1 MTKKDTSGCRVSTPG
16 SASAGCDPSRDV
28 VIAWPSS
35 WPERQGVDVP
45 GTFRGSVGSGHQPEA
60 GDHPIVSR
68 HDPGHAAPGH
78 RPPVFT
84 AAQQPLTSV
93 GMAQAPRVTDTFS
106 CTGGEQSWTVPAG
119 VDQATF
125 VVEGAAGGGLGDAPP
140 GLGGRAEATVAVTA
154 GTVYT
159 IVVGRQGQRPGGYWP
174 GVKPA
179 QGGYGFGRGGDGG
192 PSDSTS
198 SLGAG
203 AGGGGSAVL
212 LGTEVMLVGGGGG
225 GTAFG
230 GDPGAGGGTPGGAG
244 GPITDIGG
252 GGGGGT
258 ATGPGAGGQVRAG
271 THGDA
276 GTGHDGGRGSAAAGA
291 DNGGGGGGGGGWFG
305 GGGGGSGDLAT
316 GGGGGGSGYAA
327 PGLSAELTPGVRGGD
342 GQVTVTHDAT

>member
-1 MTKKDTSGCRVSTPG
+1 
-16 SASAGCDPSRDV
+16 V
-28 VIAWPSS
+28 VIALPSS
-35 WPERQGVDVP
+35 WPERQVVDVP

-68 HDPGHAAPGH
+68 HDPGHAARGH

-125 VVEGAAGGGLGDAPP
+125 VVEGAAGGGLGDVPP

-179 QGGYGFGRGGDGG
+179 QGGFGFGRGGDGG

-230 GDPGAGGGTPGGAG
+230 GDPGAGGGTTGGAG

-271 THGDA
+271 SHGNA
-276 GTGHDGGRGSAAAGA
+276 GAGHDGGSGSAAAGA

-327 PGLSAELTPGVRGGD
+327 PDLAAELTPGVRGGD

>member
-1 MTKKDTSGCRVSTPG
+1 VSL
-16 SASAGCDPSRDV
+16 
-28 VIAWPSS
+28 
-35 WPERQGVDVP
+35 
-45 GTFRGSVGSGHQPEA
+45 
-60 GDHPIVSR
+60 
-68 HDPGHAAPGH
+68 HDPGHAARGH

-84 AAQQPLTSV
+84 AAHQPLTSV
-93 GMAQAPRVTDTFS
+93 GMAQAPQVTDTFS

-125 VVEGAAGGGLGDAPP
+125 VVEGAAGGALGDVPP

-159 IVVGRQGQRPGGYWP
+159 VVVGRQGQRPGGYWP
-174 GVKPA
+174 GVPPA
-179 QGGYGFGRGGDGG
+179 QGGFGFGRGGDGG

-203 AGGGGSAVL
+203 AGGGGSAIL

-230 GDPGAGGGTPGGAG
+230 GDPGAGGGTNGGAG

-271 THGDA
+271 THGNA
-276 GTGHDGGRGSAAAGA
+276 GAGHDGGSGSAAAGA
-291 DNGGGGGGGGGWFG
+291 DNDGGGGGGGGWFG

-327 PGLSAELTPGVRGGD
+327 PDLSAELTPGVRAGD

>member
-1 MTKKDTSGCRVSTPG
+1 
-16 SASAGCDPSRDV
+16 V

-35 WPERQGVDVP
+35 WPERQVVDVP

-68 HDPGHAAPGH
+68 HDPGHAARGH

-125 VVEGAAGGGLGDAPP
+125 VVEGAAGGALGDVPP

-179 QGGYGFGRGGDGG
+179 QGGFGFGRGGDGG
-192 PSDSTS
+192 PSDSIS
-198 SLGAG
+198 SLGAS

-230 GDPGAGGGTPGGAG
+230 GDPGAGGGTTGGAG

-271 THGDA
+271 SHGNA
-276 GTGHDGGRGSAAAGA
+276 GAGHDGGSGSAAAGA

-327 PGLSAELTPGVRGGD
+327 PDLSAELTPGVRGGD
-342 GQVTVTHDAT
+342 GQVTVTHDATRSVQERRRGVGSGRTGL

>member
-1 MTKKDTSGCRVSTPG
+1 MTKKDTSGCRARTPG
-16 SASAGCDPSRDV
+16 RASAGCDPSRDV
-28 VIAWPSS
+28 VIALPSS
-35 WPERQGVDVP
+35 WPERQVVDVP

-125 VVEGAAGGGLGDAPP
+125 VVEGAAGGGLGDVPP

-179 QGGYGFGRGGDGG
+179 QGGFGFGRGGGGG
-192 PSDSTS
+192 PARPPPP
-198 SLGAG
+198 LGAG
-203 AGGGGSAVL
+203 ARGGGGRRPRRS
-212 LGTEVMLVGGGGG
+212 
-225 GTAFG
+225 
-230 GDPGAGGGTPGGAG
+230 PGQRRRRWRVRRPARYRGHARRRWWRRHGLRRRSRRGRRDDRWCGRPDHGHRRRWRWRHGHRARCRR
-244 GPITDIGG
+244 
-252 GGGGGT
+252 
-258 ATGPGAGGQVRAG
+258 TGPRRYARRRRHGPRRRQRVR
-271 THGDA
+271 
-276 GTGHDGGRGSAAAGA
+276 GRRSRQRR
-291 DNGGGGGGGGGWFG
+291 GGGGGGGGGWG
-305 GGGGGSGDLAT
+305 GGGGGPGRWGGGP
-316 GGGGGGSGYAA
+316 GGGGGGPGA
-327 PGLSAELTPGVRGGD
+327 PG
-342 GQVTVTHDAT
+342 

>member
-1 MTKKDTSGCRVSTPG
+1 
-16 SASAGCDPSRDV
+16 
-28 VIAWPSS
+28 
-35 WPERQGVDVP
+35 VP

-68 HDPGHAAPGH
+68 HDPGHAARGH

-125 VVEGAAGGGLGDAPP
+125 VVEGAAGGGLGDVPP

-179 QGGYGFGRGGDGG
+179 QGGFGFGRGGDGG

-230 GDPGAGGGTPGGAG
+230 GDPGAGGGTTGGAG

-271 THGDA
+271 AHGNA
-276 GTGHDGGRGSAAAGA
+276 GTGHDGGSGSAAAGA

-305 GGGGGSGDLAT
+305 GGGGGSGDLAN

-327 PGLSAELTPGVRGGD
+327 PGLSAELTAGVRSGD
-342 GQVTVTHDAT
+342 GQVTVTHGAT